1 MKFIRNSRTRERV
14 VDVLTKGALIA
25 LSALVC
31 LWMVSGAR
39 AAGTAGITSIKQEQ
53 LADGSWAV
61 DFLLAKPVA
70 KEDVA
75 VDFQRNFIQLSLKGV
90 TAYPARTEKLKH
102 PDLEKVFTY
111 QYQPDLAR
119 ARVLV
124 KGQASSIKNRSAWE
138 VTDRG
143 IRITV
148 GANPNTAATE
158 DSVKGV
164 AAAPIKSADKE
175 ALVNVDAEEAARA
188 EILNESAAASKAKS
202 EGVKAESTASAKTA
216 KPADPE
222 SLPLFANSGGQAPV
236 AEKSRELPVSKML
249 GSLLLV
255 VLMIGAA
262 AMGFR
267 KFALGKGSPFVRQPK
282 MIEVISSQAMGP
294 KRSIAVVKV
303 LDQYMVV
310 GMSGDGMNLLT
321 NLGADVN
328 IDRFIDAAGPGGSF
342 TDVFQG
348 AISSSDAPP
357 SSAAQTAA
365 PKGDPGVRNSIKKR
379 LEGFKPLRGN

>member
-39 AAGTAGITSIKQEQ
+39 AAGATGITAIKQEQ
-53 LADGSWAV
+53 LADGTWAV

-70 KEDVA
+70 KEDVS

-124 KGQASSIKNRSAWE
+124 KGQASSIKNRSQWE
-138 VTDRG
+138 VTERG

-148 GANPNTAATE
+148 GANPNAIATTE
-158 DSVKGV
+158 DAVKAV
-164 AAAPIKSADKE
+164 AAAPSKSSGKE
-175 ALVNVDAEEAARA
+175 TIASADAEEAARA
-188 EILNESAAASKAKS
+188 EILGESSAPAKNEAVKADSHAAAKN
-202 EGVKAESTASAKTA
+202 A

-222 SLPLFANSGGQAPV
+222 SLPLFANSGTAAPA

-249 GSLLLV
+249 GSLFLV
-255 VLMIGAA
+255 VVMIGAV

-282 MIEVISSQAMGP
+282 MIEVISSQSMGP

-321 NLGADVN
+321 NLGADVK

-342 TDVFQG
+342 TDVFHG
-348 AISSSDAPP
+348 AMSTDAAPP
-357 SSAAQTAA
+357 TATATQAAA